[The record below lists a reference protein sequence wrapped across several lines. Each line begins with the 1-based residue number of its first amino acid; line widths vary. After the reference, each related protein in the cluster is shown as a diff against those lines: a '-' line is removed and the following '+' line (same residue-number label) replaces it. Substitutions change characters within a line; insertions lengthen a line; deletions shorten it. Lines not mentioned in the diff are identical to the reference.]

1 MTATPST
8 TPVLGLVARPGEGEE
23 LRPLVRDLTAWCQV
37 RALHDLPH
45 PADAVLATS
54 PAALAQIPYGWHGPV
69 AVWLEA
75 PEHLPAPGATAAW
88 DPFVVVTTSAELA
101 VEVGPAALLVGGPLT
116 GFPDREQ
123 VSPLLRRRWRER
135 RELPA
140 QLVVDTSVDHDEDHL
155 AVAAA
160 AVVDF
165 ASLPLALALGTPC
178 VTTPSAA
185 TALHLTDG
193 RDVLVE
199 DDLPAARRR
208 AAELAADEVT
218 ASRLSRVGS
227 RTARDRSPRQVARTL
242 ARRLGLLTTADD
254 QWHRAL
260 SRLEDLGLPPGSP
273 VRQRVLDAFAPFE
286 PAAPTPVTS

>member
-1 MTATPST
+1 
-8 TPVLGLVARPGEGEE
+8 VLGLVARPGEGEE
-23 LRPLVRDLTAWCQV
+23 LRPLVRDLTAWCHV

-45 PADAVLATS
+45 PPDAVLATS
-54 PAALAQIPYGWHGPV
+54 PAALAQIPYGWHGPA

-75 PEHLPAPGATAAW
+75 PEHLPAPGAAAW
-88 DPFVVVTTSAELA
+88 HPFVVVTTTAELA
-101 VEVGPAALLVGGPLT
+101 VEVGPDALLVGGPLT

-140 QLVVDTSVDHDEDHL
+140 HLVVDTSVDHEDHL

-165 ASLPLALALGTPC
+165 ESLPLALALGTPC

-185 TALHLTDG
+185 AALHLTDG
-193 RDVLVE
+193 RDVLVA
-199 DDLPAARRR
+199 DDLPAARLR

-242 ARRLGLLTTADD
+242 ARRLGLLTSPDD

-260 SRLEDLGLPPGSP
+260 GRLEDLGLPPGSP
-273 VRQRVLDAFAPFE
+273 VRQRVFDAFAPFE

>member
-1 MTATPST
+1 MTAPAST
-8 TPVLGLVARPGEGEE
+8 RPVLGLVARPGEGEE
-23 LRPLVRDLTAWCQV
+23 LRPLVRDLTAWCHV

-45 PADAVLATS
+45 PPDAVLATS
-54 PAALAQIPYGWHGPV
+54 PAALAQIPYGWHGPA

-75 PEHLPAPGATAAW
+75 PEHLPAPGAAAW
-88 DPFVVVTTSAELA
+88 HPFVVVTTTAELA
-101 VEVGPAALLVGGPLT
+101 VEVGPDALLVGGPLT

-140 QLVVDTSVDHDEDHL
+140 HLVVDTSVDHDEDHL

-165 ASLPLALALGTPC
+165 ESLPLALALGTPC

-185 TALHLTDG
+185 AALHLTDG
-193 RDVLVE
+193 RDVLVA
-199 DDLPAARRR
+199 DDLPAARLR

-242 ARRLGLLTTADD
+242 ARRLGLLTSPDD

-260 SRLEDLGLPPGSP
+260 GRLEDLGLPPGSP
-273 VRQRVLDAFAPFE
+273 VRQRVFDAFAPFE